1 MTTITAYYCS
11 FCEAVNR
18 FFAKTINYCERLGTY
33 RAAAELTRQGFHKEA
48 KDLMLGIKN
57 NDQIFDSI
65 DILPWTDCKCVS
77 PWSFTLYVGENYK
90 QELSE
95 I

>member
-1 MTTITAYYCS
+1 MSTITAYYCS
-11 FCEAVNR
+11 FCETVNR
-18 FFAKTINYCERLGTY
+18 IFAKTINYCEKLGTY
-33 RAAAELTRQGFHKEA
+33 RAASELARQGYHKEA
-48 KDLMLGIKN
+48 KDLMLSLRE
-57 NDQIFDSI
+57 NDQSFVSINIF
-65 DILPWTDCKCVS
+65 PWTDSRCVS

>member
-48 KDLMLGIKN
+48 KDLMDLG
-57 NDQIFDSI
+57 
-65 DILPWTDCKCVS
+65 L
-77 PWSFTLYVGENYK
+77 
-90 QELSE
+90 LSE
-95 I
+95 KEFKAMRSDLQPLIMGNN

>member
-18 FFAKTINYCERLGTY
+18 FFAKTINYCERRGTY

-48 KDLMLGIKN
+48 KDLMLSIKN
-57 NDQIFDSI
+57 ND
-65 DILPWTDCKCVS
+65 
-77 PWSFTLYVGENYK
+77 
-90 QELSE
+90 
-95 I
+95 